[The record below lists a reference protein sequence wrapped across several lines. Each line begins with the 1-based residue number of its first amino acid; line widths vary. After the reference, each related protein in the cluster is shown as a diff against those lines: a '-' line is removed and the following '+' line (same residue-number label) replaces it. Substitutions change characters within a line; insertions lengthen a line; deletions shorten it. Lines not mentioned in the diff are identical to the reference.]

1 MEGLLD
7 TFGDL
12 ASFSLANE
20 FISNNDVPVIAS
32 ETLSRPL
39 IINSDMSLFQSEYIN
54 YIYIGI
60 GILVIIVGGL
70 IYKFNYVKRKVDNNI
85 DTNDYSSQ
93 SQCFGGICPR

>member
-20 FISNNDVPVIAS
+20 FISSNDVPAVI
-32 ETLSRPL
+32 EPMTLP
-39 IINSDMSLFQSEYIN
+39 ISLFQSEYIN

-60 GILVIIVGGL
+60 AILVVIICGL
-70 IYKFNYVKRKVDNNI
+70 IYKFNFVQRKPENNS
-85 DTNDYSSQ
+85 DSNDYISQ
-93 SQCFGGICPR
+93 SQCFGNICPR